1 MQTKRALREHFREV
15 RASMDADER
24 VRADTAIA
32 LTLWGTEEYQN
43 AGIIFSYVS
52 FGQDVD
58 TIATFVKAWEDGKR
72 VAVPIFHPATHSME
86 FFEVN
91 SIQDLHGTAELDNP
105 GAGRLTA
112 SPDDICIVPGLG
124 YDVQGHRLGTGGG
137 YFDRFLSTFPGKAV
151 GLCHDVQVT
160 EDELPQGDHDI
171 PVALL
176 VTEKRVLRRA

>member
-1 MQTKRALREHFREV
+1 VITTASVHLRE
-15 RASMDADER
+15 
-24 VRADTAIA
+24 
-32 LTLWGTEEYQN
+32 G
-43 AGIIFSYVS
+43 
-52 FGQDVD
+52 
-58 TIATFVKAWEDGKR
+58 
-72 VAVPIFHPATHSME
+72 
-86 FFEVN
+86 
-91 SIQDLHGTAELDNP
+91 
-105 GAGRLTA
+105 
-112 SPDDICIVPGLG
+112 PGLG